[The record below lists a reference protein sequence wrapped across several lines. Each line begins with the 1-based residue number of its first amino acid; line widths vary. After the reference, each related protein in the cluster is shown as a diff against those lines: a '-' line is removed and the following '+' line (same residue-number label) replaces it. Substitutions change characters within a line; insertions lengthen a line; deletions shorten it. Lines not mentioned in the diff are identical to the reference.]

1 MRGNL
6 VKPPTDSA
14 EEAGDEI
21 GPERQLVGG
30 KQGAGRDA
38 EIGPARLAA
47 EAWCAGRTPGVI
59 ADRATARRTD
69 RLPVG
74 FRPADLG
81 DGSFHIGLGHG
92 EDLGDGEGTGFG
104 GQEEVLRHGI

>member
-47 EAWCAGRTPGVI
+47 EAWCAGRTPG
-59 ADRATARRTD
+59 
-69 RLPVG
+69 
-74 FRPADLG
+74 
-81 DGSFHIGLGHG
+81 